1 MSFFS
6 MLKMPLKKH
15 DSGSALVVCLLVM
28 AIFTSLGLGWLI
40 SSQIF
45 LQVEGSRKLNRLT
58 LYAAENDLAGV
69 DK

>member
-6 MLKMPLKKH
+6 ILKMPLKNH

-28 AIFTSLGLGWLI
+28 AIFTSLGLGWLT

-45 LQVEGSRKLNRLT
+45 LQVEGSRK
-58 LYAAENDLAGV
+58 
-69 DK
+69 